1 MSRNAKLVS
10 VVIPICDHRDQVYQ
24 SIESFL
30 NQSMS
35 ADDMEI
41 VVLCD
46 GVDLSLEREIAG
58 RYPLLRLIPGRGSN
72 VPALYNVG
80 VEAASGRFVYISE
93 MHCVAEPDCLEEA
106 IRFILGSNAT
116 CAASRSDGINGNLIA
131 EGEQRIFENDIR
143 RWRDSG
149 KGKVTIRGFL
159 IERSAWNRAGGL
171 RSEFGH
177 YSEVML
183 GQRLEALGERIGY
196 ADRSMV
202 HHCNQSDLESL
213 TAELID
219 YGVGECR
226 SNAECSPAERLG
238 VCHEWVKFANGR
250 MSGLRL
256 ALQQT
261 KATLSRQW
269 SRLIMALFSSSPE
282 IFQQAY
288 LTHWKTAIRIGRLR
302 YIESLDRSAR
312 GDGLEP
318 LTIESQDGD
327 AAVSLPR
334 RAA

>member
-1 MSRNAKLVS
+1 MSRNTKIVS
-10 VVIPICDHRDQVYQ
+10 VVIPICDHRDQAYH

-30 NQSMS
+30 NQSMN

-41 VVLCD
+41 VVPCD
-46 GVDLSLEREIAG
+46 GVDLDLEREIAW
-58 RYPLLRLIPGRGSN
+58 RYPRLRLIPGRGCN

-93 MHCVAEPDCLEEA
+93 IHCVAEPDCLEEA
-106 IRFILGSNAT
+106 IRFILASNAT
-116 CAASRSDGINGNLIA
+116 CASSRSDGINGNRIA
-131 EGEQRIFENDIR
+131 EGEQRVIENDIG

-159 IERSAWNRAGGL
+159 IERSAWIRAGGL

-183 GQRLEALGERIGY
+183 GRRLEALGERIGY
-196 ADRSMV
+196 ADHAV
-202 HHCNQSDLESL
+202 IHHCNQIDLGL
-213 TAELID
+213 LAAELID
-219 YGVGECR
+219 YGVDECR
-226 SNAECSPAERLG
+226 SNAECPPEEQVG
-238 VCHEWVKFANGR
+238 VCHEWAKFRNGR
-250 MSGLRL
+250 MSGLKL
-256 ALQQT
+256 TIQQT
-261 KATLSRQW
+261 KATLSLQW
-269 SRLIMALFSSSPE
+269 SRLIMSLFSSSPE

-288 LTHWKTAIRIGRLR
+288 LTHWESAIRIGRLR